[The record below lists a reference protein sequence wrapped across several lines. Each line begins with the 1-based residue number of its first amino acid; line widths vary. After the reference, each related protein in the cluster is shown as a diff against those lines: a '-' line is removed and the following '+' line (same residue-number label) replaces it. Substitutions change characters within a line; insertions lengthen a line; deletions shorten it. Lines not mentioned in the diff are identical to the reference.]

1 MNSTVDMEAGKV
13 TGMRLIAMVGLAS
26 AIAMVMAV
34 LSAGSA
40 SAAMLK
46 GGSTSLKLDPA
57 VAKALTDNGVAVAPV
72 KPAKVKKG
80 AIAFPIT
87 GGKLNTKTAA
97 GTIRH
102 SGGLSFKAGGK
113 KLVATKFTVKTGST
127 NKLSGLVGGARVNLL
142 NLDLSKAKLS
152 KAGKAVKAS
161 NIKVSLTST
170 AAKALNSTFGVSL
183 FKARMA
189 IGTVVVVAVPKA

>member
-1 MNSTVDMEAGKV
+1 MNQTVDLKAGKV
-13 TGMRLIAMVGLAS
+13 TGMRMIAVVGLAG
-26 AIAMVMAV
+26 AVAMVMAV

-40 SAAMLK
+40 SAATLA

-57 VAKALTDNGVAVAPV
+57 VAAVLTDNGVAVAPV

-87 GGKLNTKTAA
+87 GGKLNPKTAA

-102 SGGLSFKAGGK
+102 SGGLSFAAGGK
-113 KLVATKFTVKTGST
+113 KLVTTKFTVKTGST
-127 NKLSGLVGGARVNLL
+127 NKLSGLVGGAQVNLL

-152 KAGKAVKAS
+152 KAGNAVKAS
-161 NIKVSLTST
+161 NIKVTLTMT

>member
-1 MNSTVDMEAGKV
+1 M
-13 TGMRLIAMVGLAS
+13 IAAVGIAGLA
-26 AIAMVMAV
+26 AVVMLV
-34 LSAGSA
+34 AGAGNA
-40 SAAMLK
+40 SAAVLK
-46 GGSTSLKLDPA
+46 GGTTSLKLDPA

-72 KPAKVKKG
+72 KPAKVRKG

-87 GGKLNTKTAA
+87 GGKLNTKTAV

-113 KLVATKFTVKTGST
+113 KLVATRFTVKTGST
-127 NKLSGLVGGARVNLL
+127 NKLSGLVGGSRVNLL

-161 NIKVSLTST
+161 NIKVTLTST
-170 AAKALNSTFGVSL
+170 AAKALNYTFGVSL

-189 IGTVVVVAVPKA
+189 IGKVVVVAVPKG